1 MKTFTQAGALTWIVK
16 SQAKRYKGRLLSSIA
31 FLKEPPMFD
40 TNDKGERSR
49 KAYREGAEA
58 SKSSGFWGHFWH
70 EFDDAV
76 KPFFPQSAESKARD
90 AGWHDYSDKKYRYNR
105 RKKNGRSSQSSSSSG
120 ESNSHGIVAL
130 IGIAIVIG
138 VVVWLGSTPI
148 ERHQPN
154 QEVWTMRRV
163 KAVKLNIRSAP
174 GVQSPIVAAF
184 EQGWRIAVTGEP
196 VKEGNSLWV
205 RVSSDDGRI
214 QGWANQS
221 YIDYGPYDQSVE
233 TTIASQEKTEEPA
246 LQESASASTS
256 SSNELLKVTPYEQ
269 SEPKAPTTDSKP
281 GIKVSSNMR
290 VLSDEPQNSATPATT
305 TTSQSKITVPREN
318 ENSEPSSDGIPRLKK
333 RDDP

>member
-1 MKTFTQAGALTWIVK
+1 L
-16 SQAKRYKGRLLSSIA
+16 
-31 FLKEPPMFD
+31 
-40 TNDKGERSR
+40 
-49 KAYREGAEA
+49 
-58 SKSSGFWGHFWH
+58 GHFFH
-70 EFDDAV
+70 EFDDAF

-105 RKKNGRSSQSSSSSG
+105 RKKKGRSSQSSSDSG
-120 ESNSHGIVAL
+120 ESGSFGVVAL

-148 ERHQPN
+148 ERHTPN

-196 VKEGNSLWV
+196 VNEGNSLWV
-205 RVSSDDGRI
+205 RVSSDDGKI

-221 YIDYGPYDQSVE
+221 YIDSGPYDQSVD

-246 LQESASASTS
+246 LQQPAPAPAS

-269 SEPKAPTTDSKP
+269 SEPKAPATDSKP
-281 GIKVSSNMR
+281 EIKVAPNME
-290 VLSDEPQNSATPATT
+290 VVSDGPHNSATPST
-305 TTSQSKITVPREN
+305 TTSQSKITVPSNVRISSDEPARET
-318 ENSEPSSDGIPRLKK
+318 SEPSSDGVPRLKKRNPDPASESMPRLKK

>member
-1 MKTFTQAGALTWIVK
+1 M
-16 SQAKRYKGRLLSSIA
+16 S
-31 FLKEPPMFD
+31 D
-40 TNDKGERSR
+40 TKGERSK
-49 KAYREGAEA
+49 KAYKEGAEA

-90 AGWHDYSDKKYRYNR
+90 AGWHDYSDKKYRYKR
-105 RKKNGRSSQSSSSSG
+105 RKKDSRSSQSSSSSG
-120 ESNSHGIVAL
+120 ESNSHGFVAL

-138 VVVWLGSTPI
+138 AVVWLGSTPI

-184 EQGWRIAVTGEP
+184 EQGGRIAVTGEP
-196 VKEGNSLWV
+196 VKVGNSLWV

-221 YIDYGPYDQSVE
+221 YIDYGPYDESVE
-233 TTIASQEKTEEPA
+233 PTIASQEKTEEPA
-246 LQESASASTS
+246 SQEPASAPAS
-256 SSNELLKVTPYEQ
+256 SSDELLKVTPYEQ
-269 SEPKAPTTDSKP
+269 SEQKAPTT
-281 GIKVSSNMR
+281 GSN
-290 VLSDEPQNSATPATT
+290 EPQNSATPATT
-305 TTSQSKITVPREN
+305 TTPKSKITVSANVRIVSDEPAREN
-318 ENSEPSSDGIPRLKK
+318 ENSEPSPDGIPRLKK
-333 RDDP
+333 RNTDPASESMPRLKRRDDP